1 MKSGGVDSDY
11 ILDQDIIDLMK
22 NLSPRTFDY
31 YMTWKDVIYSGMIRL
46 SNCLLLAIFG
56 LSALNFN
63 FVSFICDLKLDAA
76 YLKPSCPCQYWC
88 EFYKSVLSSEVTS
101 IQVEILQSLYA
112 IWVIQ
117 GMKNLLNHF
126 WYQIVFAKI

>member
-1 MKSGGVDSDY
+1 MMKSGRVDSDY

-31 YMTWKDVIYSGMIRL
+31 YMTWNDVIYSGMIRL
-46 SNCLLLAIFG
+46 SNCLLLVIFG

-76 YLKPSCPCQYWC
+76 YLKPSCPCQY
-88 EFYKSVLSSEVTS
+88 
-101 IQVEILQSLYA
+101 
-112 IWVIQ
+112 
-117 GMKNLLNHF
+117 
-126 WYQIVFAKI
+126 